1 MGKAS
6 NRKAALR
13 ATKFVARVRYSDGSE
28 DLTGFATREEALR
41 LARAVQPM
49 LAEPEGVDLVEV
61 IERESGAVEFRSVR
75 EVRL

>member
-13 ATKFVARVRYSDGSE
+13 AAKFVTRVGYSDGSE
-28 DLTGFATREEALR
+28 DLTGFATRDEALT
-41 LARAVQPM
+41 LARAVAAM

-61 IERESGAVEFRSVR
+61 IERSSGAVEFRSVR